1 MLYLLYSTY
10 ETIYIYKPYTS
21 RIANSEKYIVCSNFI
36 GIENSLL
43 DNLLNVL
50 DKWNTYED
58 ITINYIFKT
67 IPSDFIE
74 KIKEINIEIID
85 SQIKSIN
92 NTIDIIKTNKIVND
106 KKWYDATIKLQ
117 SQKAIQWCKK
127 YNIAYN

>member
-1 MLYLLYSTY
+1 M
-10 ETIYIYKPYTS
+10 
-21 RIANSEKYIVCSNFI
+21 
-36 GIENSLL
+36 
-43 DNLLNVL
+43 
-50 DKWNTYED
+50 
-58 ITINYIFKT
+58 TINYIFKT